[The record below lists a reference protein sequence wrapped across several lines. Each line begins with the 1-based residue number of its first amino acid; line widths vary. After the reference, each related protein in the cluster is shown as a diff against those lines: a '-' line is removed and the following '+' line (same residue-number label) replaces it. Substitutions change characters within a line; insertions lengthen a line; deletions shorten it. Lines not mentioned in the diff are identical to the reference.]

1 MPKNRSLRLQKKNQN
16 QMDKNNFEQA
26 KKIVEIQH
34 RLKHVEQAV
43 EDMDLNLILYLKEQ
57 KLDEELVERMEEA
70 FVAFKQRAKE
80 LVKMK
85 RIELDKK
92 FFDL

>member
-1 MPKNRSLRLQKKNQN
+1 
-16 QMDKNNFEQA
+16 MDKNNFEQA

-57 KLDEELVERMEEA
+57 LDEELVERMEEA

>member
-1 MPKNRSLRLQKKNQN
+1 
-16 QMDKNNFEQA
+16 MDKNNFEQA

-43 EDMDLNLILYLKEQ
+43 EDMDLNLILYLKE
-57 KLDEELVERMEEA
+57 LDEELVERMEEA

>member
-1 MPKNRSLRLQKKNQN
+1 
-16 QMDKNNFEQA
+16 MDKNNFEQA

-43 EDMDLNLILYLKEQ
+43 DDMDLNLILYLKE
-57 KLDEELVERMEEA
+57 LDEELVERMEEA